1 MLYISIL
8 IIYII
13 NTYIITFII
22 SAFTNLYS
30 IISVI
35 NLRVLNA
42 CSKLALLIVSSD
54 NLLINS
60 ASRILAAI
68 CYNKLLDIGIISLLT
83 TAVLA
88 VTCLQPISILNRR
101 LKTLKNCAFNKRY

>member
-1 MLYISIL
+1 MLHISIL

-13 NTYIITFII
+13 NTYIVTLIVSTF
-22 SAFTNLYS
+22 ANLYS

-42 CSKLALLIVSSD
+42 CSKLALLIVSSN
-54 NLLINS
+54 NLLVNS
-60 ASRILAAI
+60 VSRILAAI
-68 CYNKLLDIGIISLLT
+68 CYNKLLDIGIVSLLT
-83 TAVLA
+83 TAVLV
-88 VTCLQPISILNRR
+88 VTYLQPISILNRR